1 MSQTDQQFFDTLARF
16 ARDRGGGGST
26 VQQSLEATKLHAFCA
41 KTPRRQELISVGQ
54 PLQITS

>member
-41 KTPRRQELISVGQ
+41 DHLPASMM
-54 PLQITS
+54 PLSIEVHG